1 MVFSWQTAVFQL
13 IMSGDTRRDNLIL
26 TVRVIR
32 SFEHRNIRHVI
43 MRDVSSAITTAE
55 FKKAVLSSLENDT
68 SIPSAVRRY
77 PYDTLKIEHL
87 PHKAKSNDPVINTDD
102 DDRLILLDH
111 APLSEAGVVHETAL
125 SLFKMDDYLQYKSS
139 KLAQE

>member
-1 MVFSWQTAVFQL
+1 
-13 IMSGDTRRDNLIL
+13 MSGDCHRDHLVL

-32 SFEHRNIRHVI
+32 SFEHRNIWHVI
-43 MRDVSSAITTAE
+43 MRDVSSAITTEE
-55 FKKAVLSSLENDT
+55 FKKSVLSSLENNT
-68 SIPSAVRRY
+68 SIPSPVRRY

-102 DDRLILLDH
+102 DDKLILLDH
-111 APLSEAGVVHETAL
+111 VPLSEGGVVHETAL